1 MDLPMLLQDPTQT
14 PPAAPAS
21 PIICAHTKKP
31 CEHVGYL
38 YSAVSQL
45 RAAVNRSV
53 LIGAA
58 IGAGLG
64 TAAKDLLQAW
74 LG

>member
-1 MDLPMLLQDPTQT
+1 MLLQDPTQT
-14 PPAAPAS
+14 PPAAPA
-21 PIICAHTKKP
+21 PIICTHTKKP

-38 YSAVSQL
+38 YAAVSQL

>member
-1 MDLPMLLQDPTQT
+1 MLLQDPTQT